1 MFLLFVSAVAKRLNN
16 CSGWSAHATANTAE
30 GVEWIQWNGVALQ
43 LVNNQAALSQEHA
56 HPPLLLL
63 PRRWKEARNEEGE
76 EEGLTRLEE
85 IRRAQLQP
93 LLSVIALSCSIL
105 TTVTLTSR
113 VCARSQ
119 CKAMQQVVRN
129 LPPRRR
135 AAPRRLPSPPGTF
148 YGFDVIA
155 PCTPCPISLL
165 TLRVSIAN
173 CCAK

>member
-1 MFLLFVSAVAKRLNN
+1 M
-16 CSGWSAHATANTAE
+16 
-30 GVEWIQWNGVALQ
+30 EWIQWNGVALQ

-56 HPPLLLL
+56 HPPLLLVLL

-135 AAPRRLPSPPGTF
+135 AAAPPALSSRRHLLRLRCYCTMHAMPYFPP
-148 YGFDVIA
+148 Y
-155 PCTPCPISLL
+155 S
-165 TLRVSIAN
+165 
-173 CCAK
+173 